1 MGTHELSDNASRT
14 QQKTHNLLVKMWR
27 EITGQQPAESGL
39 QAGVRAV
46 RPKKDPIQKLSD
58 KAGTL
63 YWKWQELLE
72 KDEDDQDAERQGNK
86 KMGRPPVPLA
96 ELRQRA
102 KDAYEK
108 QIEELREAEIA
119 DGRDPIPEDEIISK
133 GEKLRVKGPGRPAI
147 SEIGRKFRHLRRK
160 LKTYEDAM
168 SAIDE
173 SENPVYDGLGRPA
186 MSSRERV
193 AYYQREID
201 EVKRDIERSMSEM
214 PAAERLKI
222 MLDNARIDRRDA
234 NTRLKKAER
243 EGADAK
249 AIEALNALLKG
260 LEEEIRALEV
270 QLQEERSVGQQA
282 KFGSPAQVVA
292 ILPPTGKEYSP
303 GLLSII
309 AQLESQLIVP
319 KPPAELTQETL
330 SKYKADVALAQEFNA
345 TILEQIESLKKPI

>member
-1 MGTHELSDNASRT
+1 MSTHEFSDNASRT
-14 QQKTHNLLVKMWR
+14 QQQTHNPLVRMWR

-63 YWKWQELLE
+63 YWKWQDLLE
-72 KDEDDQDAERQGNK
+72 KDEDDQIAERQGDK
-86 KMGRPPVPLA
+86 RMGRPPIPLA

-102 KDAYEK
+102 KDAYEA
-108 QIEELREAEIA
+108 QISELREAETA
-119 DGRDPIPEDEIISK
+119 AGRDPIPEDEIIAK

-160 LKTYEDAM
+160 LKTYEDALA
-168 SAIDE
+168 AIDQN
-173 SENPVYDGLGRPA
+173 ENPVYDGMGRPA

-193 AYYQREID
+193 AYYQREI
-201 EVKRDIERSMSEM
+201 EKVKRDIERSMSEM
-214 PAAERLKI
+214 PDAERLKI

-234 NTRLKKAER
+234 NMRLKKAEH
-243 EGADAK
+243 EKADA
-249 AIEALNALLKG
+249 ATIEALTSLISG
-260 LEEEIRALEV
+260 LDEEIRALEV
-270 QLQEERSVGQQA
+270 QLQEERAISQPA

-319 KPPAELTQETL
+319 KPPTELTPESL

-345 TILEQIESLKKPI
+345 TILEQIESLKK

>member
-1 MGTHELSDNASRT
+1 MSTHELSDNASRT
-14 QQKTHNLLVKMWR
+14 QQKTHNPLVRMWR
-27 EITGQQPAESGL
+27 EITGHQPAEFRL
-39 QAGVRAV
+39 QAGARAV

-72 KDEDDQDAERQGNK
+72 KDEDDQEAERQGNK
-86 KMGRPPVPLA
+86 RMGRPPVPLA

-160 LKTYEDAM
+160 LKTYEDALA
-168 SAIDE
+168 AIDE
-173 SENPVYDGLGRPA
+173 SENPVYDGMGRPA

-201 EVKRDIERSMSEM
+201 DVKRDIERSMSEM

-234 NTRLKKAER
+234 NMRLKKAEH
-243 EGADAK
+243 EKADA
-249 AIEALNALLKG
+249 ATTQALSSLISG
-260 LEEEIRALEV
+260 FDEEIRALEV
-270 QLQEERSVGQQA
+270 QLQEERAISQPA
-282 KFGSPAQVVA
+282 KIGRPAEVVA
-292 ILPPTGKEYSP
+292 ILPPSGKEYSP
-303 GLLSII
+303 GLLSVI

-319 KPPAELTQETL
+319 KPPAELTPETL